1 MNDTFSARRL
11 VENELIVRKANE
23 EVARVMKIIVP
34 DSEAVFFYCECS
46 NKACNER
53 IPLSVATY
61 QKIHNERDHF
71 IVLPGHIT
79 KSVESMVESKPS
91 YCVAKKYT

>member
-46 NKACNER
+46 NKACKER
-53 IPLSVATY
+53 IPLSITAY
-61 QKIHNERDHF
+61 QEIHKERDRF

-79 KSVESMVESKPS
+79 KSVESVLENKSA
-91 YCVAKKYT
+91 YCVVEKYA